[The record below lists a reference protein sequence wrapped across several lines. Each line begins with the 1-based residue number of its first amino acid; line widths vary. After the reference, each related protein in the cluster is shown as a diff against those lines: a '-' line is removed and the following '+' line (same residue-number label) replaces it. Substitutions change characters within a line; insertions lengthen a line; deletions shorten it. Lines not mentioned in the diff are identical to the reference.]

1 MKFAK
6 IQTNS
11 LGGVWP
17 IGPQGLTIQPRN
29 GQHSHE
35 RSQVYKLKWDNKH
48 KYQETTNQSLP
59 DLRLLYNKIIKIS
72 LHSLTHLYKINF
84 SLESIFTSM
93 LMFEHSTTTE
103 TKRET
108 HRNKYLSLKFYQFKF
123 PCMK

>member
-11 LGGVWP
+11 PGGVWP

-48 KYQETTNQSLP
+48 KYQETTNRSLP
-59 DLRLLYNKIIKIS
+59 DLRLLYNKIIKNSQFDTS
-72 LHSLTHLYKINF
+72 LQDQFLFRVDFHINV
-84 SLESIFTSM
+84 
-93 LMFEHSTTTE
+93 
-103 TKRET
+103 
-108 HRNKYLSLKFYQFKF
+108 NV
-123 PCMK
+123 